1 MRQEKIHEVTI
12 LTTPGVMVGHVYLIG
27 GSPFIVVGI
36 RNSLGE
42 LGVTT
47 LQLVEPS
54 WIWKAK
60 YRLTRAFRRVWQ
72 ILQTPYRWARSRAS
86 RG

>member
-12 LTTPGVMVGHVYLIG
+12 LITPGVMVGQVYLVG
-27 GSPFIVVGI
+27 NSPFIVVGI
-36 RNSLGE
+36 RDTLGE
-42 LGVTT
+42 LGVTR

-54 WIWKAK
+54 WPWKVK
-60 YRLTRAFRRVWQ
+60 YHLKRFFRRVWQ

-86 RG
+86 SG